1 MERPLMKI
9 TEKLA
14 IDAFKNDRET
24 HILLDQTI
32 CHTCKERFCIY
43 ACPANLYSLNEKE
56 EMVVEF
62 AGCLECGTCMIACI
76 YGSVQWKYPRSE
88 FGVQYRFG

>member
-1 MERPLMKI
+1 MTI

-14 IDAFKNDRET
+14 RDAFKNDRES
-24 HILLDQTI
+24 HICLDQKK
-32 CHTCKERFCIY
+32 CRNCRERFCIY
-43 ACPANLYSLNEKE
+43 ACPANLYALSERG

-62 AGCLECGTCMIACI
+62 TGCLECGTCLIACT
-76 YGSVQWKYPRSE
+76 YGSVQWKYPRSG